1 MWLSPLDFCLISSFQ
16 FSQTALIKAVEDFHE
31 RILPLFAKVDI
42 QSHQIIVL
50 REDFLESRQKTE
62 SLQDQVIKAQS
73 KSIQLEM
80 ELGETKKNG
89 DEAIRLAEIAKNELV
104 EVRENLIQWKKRASE
119 LTAENKRYKDL
130 LEKNVESVSH
140 ILEYSYTELVLSI
153 LP

>member
-1 MWLSPLDFCLISSFQ
+1 M
-16 FSQTALIKAVEDFHE
+16 
-31 RILPLFAKVDI
+31 
-42 QSHQIIVL
+42 